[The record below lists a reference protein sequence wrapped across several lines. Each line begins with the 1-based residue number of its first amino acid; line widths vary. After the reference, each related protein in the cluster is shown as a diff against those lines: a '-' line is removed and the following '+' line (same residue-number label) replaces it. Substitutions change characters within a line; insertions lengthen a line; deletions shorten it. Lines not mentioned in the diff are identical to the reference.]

1 MLRVSNRILY
11 EKKCLFIKKY
21 DYLLSLYNKFFSK
34 YLI

>member
-11 EKKCLFIKKY
+11 EKKY
-21 DYLLSLYNKFFSK
+21 DYLLSLYNKLFSK

>member
-21 DYLLSLYNKFFSK
+21 DYLLSLHYKLFSK